1 MKKDKTIEELNNKL
15 NKLKIFHKTGVP
27 LCNKIFFA
35 ILGVTFV
42 TMLLSTFSSA
52 ALIAYIAMLGTTL
65 VSGII
70 NGVVQFTD
78 YEKKIDRLTNEIDKK
93 REMENNNTTKLQ
105 EELKQELN
113 VENNVNKGYSRTK
126 AMKVYVEKVNEANK
140 AENENDLE
148 LR

>member
-1 MKKDKTIEELNNKL
+1 MKKNKTIEELNNKL
-15 NKLKIFHKTGVP
+15 NKLKIFHKIGVP

-65 VSGII
+65 VSGIANMVI
-70 NGVVQFTD
+70 QFTN
-78 YEKKIDRLTNEIDKK
+78 YEKKIDKLTNEIDKK
-93 REMENNNTTKLQ
+93 REMENNNSTKLQ

-113 VENNVNKGYSRTK
+113 VENNANKGYSRTK

-140 AENENDLE
+140 EENENSLE